1 MKNLKVFGTI
11 ALAVVLF
18 AAVLLSMN
26 TAQATQPGPVALVT
40 PVSASVSAAPG
51 ELVLFS
57 SKVLT
62 EDAGSVAAV
71 VKPYQ
76 RTDIQYIFD
85 QTIVAAAANTTTVKL
100 QFSNDGVN
108 WEDGA
113 TIATSNAA
121 DGAALSQ
128 QNVFGKYARVYAD
141 VSNTNPVTLT
151 VIGVMK

>member
-1 MKNLKVFGTI
+1 MKNLKVLVP
-11 ALAVVLF
+11 LAV
-18 AAVLLSMN
+18 AVLMLVGLVFTMN
-26 TAQATQPGPVALVT
+26 TAQADQPQPAALVT
-40 PVSASVSAAPG
+40 PVSASVQAAPG
-51 ELVLFS
+51 EAAFWS
-57 SKVLT
+57 SAVVT
-62 EDAGSVAAV
+62 EDKGSTAV
-71 VKPYQ
+71 QVKLFQ
-76 RTDIQYIFD
+76 RTDIQYVTD
-85 QTIVAAAANTTTVKL
+85 QTAVAGATNTTTLKL

-128 QNVFGKYARVYAD
+128 QAVFGKYARVYAD

>member
-85 QTIVAAAANTTTVKL
+85 QTI
-100 QFSNDGVN
+100 
-108 WEDGA
+108 
-113 TIATSNAA
+113 ITSNAA